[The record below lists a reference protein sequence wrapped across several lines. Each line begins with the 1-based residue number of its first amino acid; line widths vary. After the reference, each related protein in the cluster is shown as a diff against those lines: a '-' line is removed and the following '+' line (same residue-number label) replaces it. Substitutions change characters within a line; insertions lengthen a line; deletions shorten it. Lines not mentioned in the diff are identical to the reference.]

1 MTDYFPCPRKHTQGV
16 PYTPAVSMPSSS
28 ARPGSTLFCKFMGT
42 EVHRLG
48 DGFVFSG
55 PSLADSQ
62 RLADQ
67 FFKAYPH
74 LKDMLIYGQKPSSPP
89 PATLTQE
96 QLARDAG
103 QLVEAHVLL
112 DKLCDDT
119 DRSQHSLVHR
129 LKQIV
134 YGSEEMNKVLEKA
147 GFNTAAGLLECV
159 KAMAQRQK
167 TTKETLDQ
175 VEARALGYQLEITR
189 LKDRNKRLHDA
200 QGSGTAEAAKLQKVR
215 DTLSK
220 LTSPNARGVVGMA
233 EDAVTMNL
241 NQQHEIVRLRAEAG
255 KDPALER
262 MVQEAHRLM
271 HKAGVSPL
279 SGTLLERVGN
289 LVDECARLKICIDPR
304 LRDKVQAAH
313 LKLNTVEQVSTFGT
327 IDKRVASLVDLFK
340 ARVASVPL
348 YAIPSVKLVDEC
360 VRLLDKAAIP
370 SGNLDERVA
379 ALVRRCEHHA
389 SHYQAAVKDVGD
401 LSNQLAAAKSINV
414 PPEYDKRYHE
424 KLNELPEIERTGTLL
439 ERVTQTV
446 ERLKLYQPILD
457 SCRAHLAQACRT
469 LGVANIEGTTTEGM
483 AMKVNEEVARMR
495 AAHKVAPDAA
505 HCVNVVEECVRKLNE
520 ANIICVPLPDRI
532 QHLLDER
539 AAVRRDLLNL
549 AAVTATADSNRTLA
563 ARAVNRVTTMEK
575 TIVAFA
581 NSPSVK
587 ELL

>member
-1 MTDYFPCPRKHTQGV
+1 MATINYLPSFPISDRVFPCPRKH
-16 PYTPAVSMPSSS
+16 
-28 ARPGSTLFCKFMGT
+28 
-42 EVHRLG
+42 
-48 DGFVFSG
+48 
-55 PSLADSQ
+55 
-62 RLADQ
+62 
-67 FFKAYPH
+67 
-74 LKDMLIYGQKPSSPP
+74 MLIYGQKPSSPP

-112 DKLCDDT
+112 DRLCDDT

-129 LKQIV
+129 IRQVV

-159 KAMAQRQK
+159 RALAQRQK

-220 LTSPNARGVVGMA
+220 LTGPTARGVVGMA
-233 EDAVTMNL
+233 EDVVTMNL
-241 NQQHEIVRLRAEAG
+241 TQRGEIVRLRAEAG
-255 KDPALER
+255 KDSSLER
-262 MVQEAHRLM
+262 MVQQAHRRL
-271 HKAGVSPL
+271 HRAEVSPL
-279 SGTLLERVGN
+279 SGTILERVEA
-289 LVDECARLKICIDPR
+289 LIAERDQLKVFTQ
-304 LRDKVQAAH
+304 LKDKVQAAH
-313 LKLNTVEQVSTFGT
+313 RKLNTVEQVCTFGT
-327 IDKRVASLVDLFK
+327 IDERVTSLVDLFK
-340 ARVASVPL
+340 ARVASVVPNGVPL
-348 YAIPSVKLVDEC
+348 E
-360 VRLLDKAAIP
+360 
-370 SGNLDERVA
+370 
-379 ALVRRCEHHA
+379 
-389 SHYQAAVKDVGD
+389 DVQCH
-401 LSNQLAAAKSINV
+401 L
-414 PPEYDKRYHE
+414 
-424 KLNELPEIERTGTLL
+424 KLNELLEIERTGTLL
-439 ERVTQTV
+439 ERVTQAV
-446 ERLKLYQPILD
+446 AVVKDYGQKLD
-457 SCRAHLAQACRT
+457 TCRIHLTQACRT
-469 LGVANIEGTTTEGM
+469 LGVPNPANMTVEGM
-483 AMKVNEEVARMR
+483 AMAVNERVGIWEALHADVHRMFDKAGIPSGTLDERVRVAIERGQQ
-495 AAHKVAPDAA
+495 AKVAPDAA

-520 ANIICVPLPDRI
+520 ANVICVPLPDRI

-563 ARAVNRVTTMEK
+563 VRAVNRVTTMEK